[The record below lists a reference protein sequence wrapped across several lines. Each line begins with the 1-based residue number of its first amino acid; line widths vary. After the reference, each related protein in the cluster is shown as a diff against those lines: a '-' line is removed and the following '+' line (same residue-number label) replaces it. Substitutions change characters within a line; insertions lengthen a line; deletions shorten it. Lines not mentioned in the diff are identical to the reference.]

1 MSIAGDR
8 SKQEGKRRRKK
19 RKVARHLNRLLLG
32 RRNAKETCQLRYLSR
47 HCVVTTTW
55 LRVTK
60 WNCTGMI
67 IFYRGVTCPKHCVTT
82 LENLAAENGNI
93 GGYFL
98 LEVYI
103 FLFYTSQN
111 PDCLICGQTVKFL
124 SVGLDPLFL
133 FLFLSVLFCLLYTGL
148 GNVV

>member
-1 MSIAGDR
+1 MPPLTFEPCLTGKLWCFCFCFLIKRRVEPTVSIAGDR

-82 LENLAAENGNI
+82 WKPGRWERKHRRI
-93 GGYFL
+93 FSTWS
-98 LEVYI
+98 VYI
-103 FLFYTSQN
+103 SFLYLTKSR
-111 PDCLICGQTVKFL
+111 L
-124 SVGLDPLFL
+124 SNMW
-133 FLFLSVLFCLLYTGL
+133 SNC
-148 GNVV
+148 